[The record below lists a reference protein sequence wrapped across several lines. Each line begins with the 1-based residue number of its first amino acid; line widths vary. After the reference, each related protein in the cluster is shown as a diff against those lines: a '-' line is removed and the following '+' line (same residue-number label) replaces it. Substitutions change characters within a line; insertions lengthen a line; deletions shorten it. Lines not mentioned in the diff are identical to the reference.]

1 MEIVSPKA
9 QQYSEKYT
17 TPQDALL
24 QEVLEFSL
32 QHPESQMVSGFLQ
45 GQFLSMISRMIRP
58 ARILEV
64 GTFTGYS
71 ALCLAAGLEPGGR
84 LHTLELREREAATA
98 KAYFD
103 RSAYREQIII
113 HIGDAL
119 ESIGEIE
126 ESWDLVFIDAD
137 KVNYVHYFNRVL
149 PKVKQNGFILADNT
163 LFHGQVLEKEIK
175 GKNAV
180 AIQAFNDHVLQ
191 SSAVEKV
198 MLPVRDGLY
207 LMRKL

>member
-1 MEIVSPKA
+1 MEIVNPLA
-9 QQYSEKYT
+9 QQYAESYT

-24 QEVLEFSL
+24 QEVLRFSL

-45 GQFLSMISRMIRP
+45 GQFLSMISRMVRP
-58 ARILEV
+58 ARILEI

-71 ALCLAAGLEPGGR
+71 ALCLAEGLQPAGK

-98 KAYFD
+98 KGYFD
-103 RSAYREQIII
+103 RSPYREQIII

-119 ESIGEIE
+119 KKIGEIE

-137 KVNYVHYFNRVL
+137 KVNYISYFNRVL

-163 LFHGQVLEKEIK
+163 LFHGQVLEKEIR

-180 AIQAFNDHVLQ
+180 AIQAFNDHVLK
-191 SSAVEKV
+191 SNAVQKV
-198 MLPVRDGLY
+198 MLPLRDGLY

>member
-1 MEIVSPKA
+1 MKIVNPIA
-9 QQYSEKYT
+9 QQYAEKYT

-24 QEVLEFSL
+24 QEVLQFSL

-45 GQFLSMISRMIRP
+45 GQFLSMISRMLRP
-58 ARILEV
+58 SRILEI

-71 ALCLAAGLEPGGR
+71 ALCLAAGLQPGGK

-98 KAYFD
+98 RGYFD
-103 RSAYREQIII
+103 RSPYREQIII

-119 ESIGEIE
+119 ENIGEIE

-137 KVNYVHYFNRVL
+137 KVNYIHYFNRVL

-180 AIQAFNDHVLQ
+180 AIQSFNDHVLQ
-191 SSAVEKV
+191 SAAVEKL
-198 MLPVRDGLY
+198 MLPLRDGLY

>member
-1 MEIVSPKA
+1 M
-9 QQYSEKYT
+9 
-17 TPQDALL
+17 
-24 QEVLEFSL
+24 QEVLRFSL

-45 GQFLSMISRMIRP
+45 GQFLSMISRMVRP
-58 ARILEV
+58 ARILEI

-71 ALCLAAGLEPGGR
+71 ALCLAEGLQPAGK

-98 KAYFD
+98 KGYFD
-103 RSAYREQIII
+103 RSPYREQIII

-119 ESIGEIE
+119 KKIGEIE

-137 KVNYVHYFNRVL
+137 KVNYISYFNRVL

-180 AIQAFNDHVLQ
+180 AIQAFNDHVLK
-191 SSAVEKV
+191 SNAVQKV
-198 MLPVRDGLY
+198 MLPLRDGLY

>member
-71 ALCLAAGLEPGGR
+71 ALCLAAGLQPEGR
-84 LHTLELREREAATA
+84 LHPLELREREAATA

>member
-71 ALCLAAGLEPGGR
+71 ALCLAAGLQPEGR